1 MRVWKSASPMSKMH
15 KWSLCAAA
23 RPSRRCSLQV
33 LRCRVEAPGCGALL
47 VWPPRLHDSQVFRC
61 AARVCR
67 THRGAQG
74 VAGGRDRRLRDVF
87 AHLPPIRG
95 CSCRSSL
102 RCVHSGAQ
110 AQRPR
115 HLPASRQVTGHS
127 PCSAALRRLRHCRSR
142 SWPGLRLRS
151 AIASHNSFLTFQ
163 NFLYS
168 CGHARRRG
176 EGKALFSRKA
186 PRPSPLGFSKWR
198 PIFLRR
204 LRPTAPFS
212 WLHGPCRI
220 RYHRLLPVPL

>member
-102 RCVHSGAQ
+102 RCVHSGAR

-163 NFLYS
+163 NFLS
-168 CGHARRRG
+168 SAVTREGEEKGRHCSRARLLVP
-176 EGKALFSRKA
+176 ALWASQN
-186 PRPSPLGFSKWR
+186 G
-198 PIFLRR
+198 
-204 LRPTAPFS
+204 APFS
-212 WLHGPCRI
+212 SD
-220 RYHRLLPVPL
+220 V